1 MRIAPNLLTVIW
13 SILIKV
19 TPYVSPPAIE
29 LQKMNQP
36 LLQAVGY
43 IIQI

>member
-1 MRIAPNLLTVIW
+1 MRIAPNLLTVIR

-19 TPYVSPPAIE
+19 TPYVSPLAIE

-36 LLQAVGY
+36 LQQAIGY
-43 IIQI
+43 TTQI

>member
-1 MRIAPNLLTVIW
+1 MRIAPNLLTVI

-36 LLQAVGY
+36 LQQAIGY
-43 IIQI
+43 TTQI